1 MAFRASLRR
10 LGEAKAGVQP
20 HLEIWWKKKP
30 SKGAVDGMTTQM
42 ISPFELNPT
51 QSLWAQY
58 SPANFANNFPSV
70 WDFGPALVALVGTY
84 YWSDW
89 YFDHLS
95 RHHRD

>member
-30 SKGAVDGMTTQM
+30 AKGTIDGMTTQT
-42 ISPFELNPT
+42 ISPFELQPIR
-51 QSLWAQY
+51 SMAEQY
-58 SPANFANNFPSV
+58 GPANFLNNFPAFIDV
-70 WDFGPALVALVGTY
+70 APAAAVLIGTY
-84 YWSDW
+84 YWADW
-89 YFDHLS
+89 YFEYLG